1 MLEVALQAAVDADP
15 AVRGSA
21 VRLVANKLYQMPLL
35 TNRVSYKPYRPSSLA
50 YETSEVSALRLLKQ
64 APPHAALRNAC
75 KPYSLRPRTDAL
87 RLII

>member
-35 TNRVSYKPYRPSSLA
+35 TNRVSYKPYRPSS
-50 YETSEVSALRLLKQ
+50 
-64 APPHAALRNAC
+64 
-75 KPYSLRPRTDAL
+75 
-87 RLII
+87 